1 MIIIL
6 ILGGND
12 LDLFTMAMEN
22 SSSHKPLAEKMR
34 PRNLDEFYGQKNI
47 IGKGKILRRLIETDR
62 LTSIILYGPPGVGK
76 TTLASIIS
84 KETKCEFAKLNA
96 TIISVKEIKDYI
108 NKAEELLKLYGKRTI
123 FFIDEI
129 HALKKG
135 SQQDVLLDA
144 VERGLVVLIG
154 ATTENPYFEINN
166 ALLSR
171 SKIFQLESLNNDEI
185 VEVLNNVLQ
194 NKERGYGNIN
204 IKLEENSLMHIAE
217 LSCGDARCAINTL
230 ELAVLSTPK
239 DDEGIIEIT
248 KELIQE
254 CMQKKIINYDKSGD
268 NHYDMSSAFIKSL
281 RGSDADA
288 ALYWF
293 GRMILGGEDPKFI
306 MRRII
311 VHASEDVGMADPKA
325 MIIAHAAWNALQTI
339 GMPEARIPIAEAI
352 IYIAK
357 APKSNA
363 VIAAVDKAF
372 QDAKEYQYRV
382 PVHLRDTHYK
392 GAKNFGNGIDYK
404 YPHDYPGH
412 YVEQKYF
419 PDEMENKKYYIYD
432 ENF

>member
-1 MIIIL
+1 
-6 ILGGND
+6 
-12 LDLFTMAMEN
+12 MAMESN
-22 SSSHKPLAEKMR
+22 RSNKPLAERMR
-34 PRNLDEFYGQKNI
+34 PRNLDEFYGQKKI
-47 IGKGKILRRLIETDR
+47 VGKGKILRRLIETDS

-96 TIISVKEIKDYI
+96 ATISVKEIKDYI
-108 NKAEELLKLYGKRTI
+108 NKSEELLKLYGKRTI

-144 VERGLVVLIG
+144 VEKGIVVLIG

-171 SKIFQLESLNNDEI
+171 SKIFQLESLNNDEV
-185 VEVLNNVLQ
+185 VEVLNNVLRD
-194 NKERGYGNIN
+194 KERGYGNIKVD
-204 IKLEENSLMHIAE
+204 IEENSLLYIAE
-217 LSCGDARCAINTL
+217 LSGGDARCAINTL
-230 ELAVLSTPK
+230 ELAVLSTSK
-239 DDEGIIEIT
+239 NEKGIIKIN
-248 KELIQE
+248 KELVQE
-254 CMQKKIINYDKSGD
+254 CMQSRIINYDKDGD
-268 NHYDMSSAFIKSL
+268 NHYDMASAFIKSM

-306 MRRII
+306 VRRII

-325 MIIAHAAWNALQTI
+325 MLIAHAAFNALETI

-357 APKSNA
+357 APKSNS
-363 VIAAVDKAF
+363 VIAAVDRAF
-372 QDAKEYQYRV
+372 QDAKDYQYRV
-382 PVHLRDTHYK
+382 PVHLRDAHYK

-419 PDEMENKKYYIYD
+419 PNEMKDKKYYIDND

>member
-1 MIIIL
+1 M
-6 ILGGND
+6 
-12 LDLFTMAMEN
+12 DLFTMAMEN
-22 SSSHKPLAEKMR
+22 NRSNKPLAERMR
-34 PRNLDEFYGQKNI
+34 PRNLDEFYGQKKI
-47 IGKGKILRRLIETDR
+47 VGKGKILRRLIEIDS

-84 KETKCEFAKLNA
+84 KETKCEFAKINA
-96 TIISVKEIKDYI
+96 TTISVKEIKDFI

-144 VERGLVVLIG
+144 VEKGIVVLIG

-185 VEVLNNVLQ
+185 VEILNNVLKD
-194 NKERGYGNIN
+194 KERGYGSIN
-204 IKLEENSLMHIAE
+204 VHIEQNSLLYIAE
-217 LSCGDARCAINTL
+217 LSGGDARCAINTL
-230 ELAVLSTPK
+230 ELVVLSTSK
-239 DDEGIIEIT
+239 NKEGIIEVN
-248 KELIQE
+248 KEIVQE
-254 CMQKKIINYDKSGD
+254 CMQNRIINYDKDGD
-268 NHYDMSSAFIKSL
+268 NHYDMASAFIKSM

-293 GRMILGGEDPKFI
+293 ARMILGGEDPKFI
-306 MRRII
+306 VRRII
-311 VHASEDVGMADPKA
+311 IHASEDVGMADPKA
-325 MIIAHAAWNALQTI
+325 MLIAHAAFNALETI

-357 APKSNA
+357 APKSNS
-363 VIAAVDKAF
+363 VIVAVDKAL
-372 QDAKEYQYRV
+372 QDAKKYQYRV
-382 PVHLRDTHYK
+382 PVHLRDAHYK
-392 GAKNFGNGIDYK
+392 GAKNLGNGTDYK
-404 YPHDYPGH
+404 YPHDYPEH

-419 PDEMENKKYYIYD
+419 PSEMKNKKYYID
-432 ENF
+432 NENF